1 MSASW
6 VEDSNEYKLISNFYG
21 DKVANRSQVRLM
33 NHIDEGLVVLDSISA
48 SEDTMKAF
56 CIHPMIQNDSDLKQN
71 AGLIA
76 HYCKPYVVML
86 AMEYRSVANEF
97 LSDKVS
103 PNLPIDAIRLS
114 PLWEVNDMLVA
125 DKVQNYKDFITYHK
139 GSHARSKELECYFE
153 KWLAVL
159 KVRESFDSFCM
170 AIEDSKK

>member
-1 MSASW
+1 M
-6 VEDSNEYKLISNFYG
+6 EDSNEYKLISNFYG

-139 GSHARSKELECYFE
+139 DSHTRSKELQCYFE
-153 KWLAVL
+153 KWLDVL
-159 KVRESFDSFCM
+159 KVRDSFDLFCM